1 MPLCRASLFIMKNM
15 KKIIQS
21 IKANLLDTIIIIVV
35 SVMYLLNNRYIK
47 MATSGIL
54 QDFFVCYFNDL
65 MAPMFMLAYS
75 NILLDTVNRKFSKL
89 IHIVIFCLM
98 LGVIW
103 EFGAPFM
110 KKGAVADSVD
120 ILCYL
125 IGGVLY
131 WAVQNRKVIIRNDKS

>member
-1 MPLCRASLFIMKNM
+1 MPLRRASLFIIKNM

-21 IKANLLDTIIIIVV
+21 VKTNLLDTVIIIIV

-47 MATSGIL
+47 IATSGIL
-54 QDFFVCYFNDL
+54 HEFFVCYFNDL

-89 IHIVIFCLM
+89 IHIVMFCLVV
-98 LGVIW
+98 GIVW
-103 EFGAPFM
+103 EFVAPLV
-110 KKGAVADSVD
+110 KKYADFDSID

-125 IGGVLY
+125 VGGIIY
-131 WAVQNRKVIIRNDKS
+131 WKVQNRKVIIRNDKC

>member
-1 MPLCRASLFIMKNM
+1 MRRVSLFIMKNM

-21 IKANLLDTIIIIVV
+21 VKANLLDTIIIIVV
-35 SVMYLLNNRYIK
+35 STMYLLNNRYIK

-54 QDFFVCYFNDL
+54 HDFFVCYFNDL

-89 IHIVIFCLM
+89 VHIVIFTLVV
-98 LGVIW
+98 GFIW
-103 EFGAPFM
+103 EFVAPLM
-110 KKGAVADSVD
+110 KEGAVSDPVD

-125 IGGVLY
+125 IGGVIY
-131 WAVQNRKVIIRNDKS
+131 WEMQNRKVIIRNDKR